1 MITHALHVAL
11 LGNGATPHEILE
23 SMAWKLE
30 VWFCNILEAW
40 GRRINY
46 CSVAS
51 SPEMAKE
58 FREELRLKILGL
70 TTLEFLF
77 LV

>member
-30 VWFCNILEAW
+30 EWFSNILKAW
-40 GRRINY
+40 AEGLIIA
-46 CSVAS
+46 VLHHH
-51 SPEMAKE
+51 
-58 FREELRLKILGL
+58 LRWPKS
-70 TTLEFLF
+70 F
-77 LV
+77 VKN